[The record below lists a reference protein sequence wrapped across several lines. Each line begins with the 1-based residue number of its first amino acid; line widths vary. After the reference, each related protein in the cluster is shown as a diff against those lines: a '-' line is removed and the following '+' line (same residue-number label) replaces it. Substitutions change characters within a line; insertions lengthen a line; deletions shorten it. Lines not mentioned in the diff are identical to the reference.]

1 MLNEALE
8 ILLLGFRDTDEI
20 SSNLLRNKIWKEE
33 TMMEEKGNSHSFS
46 PVYRVVRYLDE
57 WADV

>member
-8 ILLLGFRDTDEI
+8 ILLLGFTDTDEI

-46 PVYRVVRYLDE
+46 DHMVIF
-57 WADV
+57 

>member
-8 ILLLGFRDTDEI
+8 ILLLGFTDTDEI

-46 PVYRVVRYLDE
+46 PVYIEL
-57 WADV
+57 